1 MVQNTKVRLSTYM
14 SKIKLSL
21 TIPNKLSDITLE
33 QYQKYAKIIEG
44 IDKEGEDAA
53 EFVNLKALEIFCGL
67 QLKDTYKLPM
77 HLFDEVLQDIAT
89 CLNEPTPLIKR
100 FWFRGNN
107 GVEVEFGMEPDL
119 HNIAWGP
126 YMDIEKYL
134 FDTSN
139 MHKAMAALF
148 RPIIKKK
155 DDLYEIEPYEGSRKY
170 ADYMKYMPVNVALGA
185 AVFFYRLG
193 MKLSTL
199 TLKSSL
205 KEMTQQQQLQAEKK
219 FLAENG
225 VGISQFMQSLEAMS
239 QSLTKLPT
247 YHYTSV

>member
-1 MVQNTKVRLSTYM
+1 M

-100 FWFRGNN
+100 FWFRGSN

-193 MKLSTL
+193 MKLSNHTIS
-199 TLKSSL
+199 SSL
-205 KEMTQQQQLQAEKK
+205 RQMSPEGRLQVEKQ
-219 FLAENG
+219 FSEQNG
-225 VGISQFMQSLEAMS
+225 VGINQFMHSLEEMS
-239 QSLTKLPT
+239 SNLLRLPSLQSE
-247 YHYTSV
+247 SA

>member
-33 QYQKYAKIIEG
+33 QYQKYAKIIEN
-44 IDKEGEDAA
+44 IDKDGEDAA

-107 GVEVEFGMEPDL
+107 GVEIEFGMEPDL

-134 FDTSN
+134 FDTAN

-199 TLKSSL
+199 TLKYSL

>member
-1 MVQNTKVRLSTYM
+1 M

-33 QYQKYAKIIEG
+33 QYQKYAKIIEN
-44 IDKEGEDAA
+44 IDKDGEDAA

-67 QLKDTYKLPM
+67 ELKDSYKLPM
-77 HLFDEVLQDIAT
+77 HLFDEVLQDIAN

-107 GVEVEFGMEPDL
+107 GVEIEFGMEPDL
-119 HNIAWGP
+119 HNIVWGP

-134 FDTSN
+134 FDTAN

-155 DDLYEIEPYEGSRKY
+155 GELYEVEPYEGSRKY
-170 ADYMKYMPVNVALGA
+170 ADYMKYMPVSVALGA
-185 AVFFYRLG
+185 TVFFYRLG

-199 TLKSSL
+199 TLKYSL

-225 VGISQFMQSLEAMS
+225 VGISQFMQSLEEMS
-239 QSLTKLPT
+239 QSLTKLPA
-247 YHYTSV
+247 YRYTSA